1 MRLLLHI
8 KITRL
13 MILTL
18 FFFILSNELFAKP
31 VEHYLEISFVNNP
44 VLKSFQHTTEES
56 EALFRRES
64 IFARNPLLSFSYSN
78 VPVSEWPALDAH
90 PMSGMSIGISQYIAT
105 PWEDHYRK
113 MTMYQM
119 YLSRKEKYNEA
130 KNLLAFQVQ
139 SAYHNL
145 LYIYTREDI
154 LAENKKILQSVLRIA
169 ESLVAVNKMS
179 GTHLLKLRAGLDDIE
194 NKILRIQGAEA
205 KARGAMEKL
214 AGVSLDWSDIRN
226 DITHW
231 IPEEAGEA
239 VAESFTPETHPVY
252 RSIEALYR
260 SREAELK
267 HEKAALTPGV
277 TIGADYRI
285 RKEIP
290 GRDEGEDFIS
300 LMASIPVPLFYPIKE
315 RHGIAAKEQSF
326 LAMKEMLRSV
336 KVDLQSRWKGERAN
350 NSKLREAFVNYRRA
364 VLPGYYAA
372 YRGQVGALASGT
384 IGLID
389 VLDTY
394 RMYLN
399 ASMAHAKLYRDL
411 TISSLWLRYL
421 LHEYPGSSA
430 ADIDRETHHEQK

>member
-1 MRLLLHI
+1 M
-8 KITRL
+8 KIFKRIYI
-13 MILTL
+13 ILTMVL
-18 FFFILSNELFAKP
+18 TALLCARSVVSHAKP

-44 VLKSFQHTTEES
+44 LLKTFHHTAEES
-56 EALFRRES
+56 EDLYRRES
-64 IFARNPLLSFSYSN
+64 IFSRNPQVSFSYSN

-90 PMSGMSIGISQYIAT
+90 PMSGMSIGLSQYIAT

-119 YLSRKEKYNEA
+119 YLSRKEKYSEA

-145 LYIYTREDI
+145 LYMYTREDI
-154 LAENKKILQSVLRIA
+154 LTENKKILKSVLRIA

-179 GTHLLKLRAGLDDIE
+179 GSHLLTLRAGLDDIE

-205 KARGAMEKL
+205 KARSVMEKL
-214 AGVSLDWSDIRN
+214 AGVPLDWSDIRN
-226 DITHW
+226 DAARW
-231 IPEEAGEA
+231 IPEEPEETA
-239 VAESFTPETHPVY
+239 AERFTPESHPVY
-252 RSIEALYR
+252 RSIAAMYR
-260 SREAELK
+260 SREADLK

-300 LMASIPVPLFYPIKE
+300 LMASIPVPLFYPIKD
-315 RHGIAAKEQSF
+315 RHSIAAKEHSF
-326 LAMKEMLRSV
+326 LAVKEMLRSV
-336 KVDLQSRWKGERAN
+336 KVDLQSRWNGERAN
-350 NSKLREAFVNYRRA
+350 NNKLREAFINYRSA

-399 ASMAHAKLYRDL
+399 ASLAHAKLYRDF
-411 TISSLWLRYL
+411 TISSLRLRYL
-421 LHEYPGSSA
+421 LHEYPGNSA
-430 ADIDRETHHEQK
+430 MDTDKETHHEQR